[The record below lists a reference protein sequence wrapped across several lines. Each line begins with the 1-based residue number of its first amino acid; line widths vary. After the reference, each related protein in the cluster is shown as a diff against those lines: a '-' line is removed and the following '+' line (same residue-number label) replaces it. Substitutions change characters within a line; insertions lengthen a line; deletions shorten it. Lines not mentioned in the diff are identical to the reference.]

1 MRKPFEPQISFGQV
15 DISKIRFDSRS
26 RDEIPKL
33 LMGLQY
39 VYCTPE
45 IRREVFEL
53 LEKELIPSHTD
64 TSTGRPGMT
73 LWKILVLGTI
83 RLNCDWD
90 FDKVKEM
97 ADNHVR
103 LRMMLGHGK
112 FDEDQYPLQ
121 TIKDNVSLLSLKLL
135 EKTNEIVVKTG
146 HTLIK
151 KNEEGL
157 RGRCDSYVVETNVHY
172 PTDIN
177 LLFDALRKVVVL
189 IARLCV
195 EVGTGGWRQ
204 RGYVI
209 RKVKKL
215 YRRAQRLK
223 RSNSKDEGKKA
234 VRDERIKEAHRE
246 YVDVVEE
253 YVESAKETVIWI
265 VREGLVRGI
274 DVTDIENYIAHAERQ
289 IDQIRRRVLGGE
301 KIGHEEKVFSIF
313 EPHTE
318 WISKGKA
325 GVPQELG
332 LKVCILE
339 DQYGFILHHMVMQK
353 RGDEEVAVP
362 MVEAVKEKYAELNSC
377 SFDKGF
383 STPQNKERLEK
394 ILKWVVLPKK
404 GRLSVEEKEIEG
416 SEYFV
421 EQRRKHSAVESGI
434 NALENHGVDRCPDHG
449 IEGFERY
456 VALGVLARNLQK
468 MGHIIQQRRLNAER
482 RRGASKYRKAS

>member
-1 MRKPFEPQISFGQV
+1 MRKPIEGQKNFGQV
-15 DISKIRFDSRS
+15 DISQISFDLRS

-45 IRREVFEL
+45 IREAVFEL
-53 LEKELIPSHTD
+53 LDSELIPAKTD

-103 LRMMLGHGK
+103 LRMMLGHGE
-112 FDEDQYPLQ
+112 FDVEQYPLQ
-121 TIKDNVSLLSLKLL
+121 TIKDNVSLLNTKLL
-135 EKTNEIVVKTG
+135 GKVNDIVVKTG

-151 KNEEGL
+151 KNGEGL
-157 RGRCDSYVVETNVHY
+157 RGRCDSYVLKTDVHY

-177 LLFDALRKVVVL
+177 LLLDAIRRMVVL
-189 IARLCV
+189 IARLCI
-195 EVGTGGWRQ
+195 EVGLSGWRQ
-204 RGYVI
+204 SGYMI
-209 RKVKKL
+209 LKVKKL
-215 YRRAQRLK
+215 YRVAQRMK
-223 RSNSKDEGKKA
+223 KSNSKDEGKKA
-234 VRDERIKEAHRE
+234 AREDQIKEAHRE
-246 YVDVVEE
+246 YVEMAEE
-253 YVESAKETVIWI
+253 YVGKAKETVVLM
-265 VREGLVRGI
+265 VREELIKGVEGA
-274 DVTDIENYIAHAERQ
+274 DINNYITHAERQ
-289 IDQIRRRVLGGE
+289 IEQIRRRVLGGE
-301 KIGHEEKVFSIF
+301 EIRHEEKVFSIF

-353 RGDEEVAVP
+353 MEDKEVAVS
-362 MVEAVKEKYAELNSC
+362 MVEAVKAKYPEFDSC

-383 STPQNKERLEK
+383 YTPQNREQLKK
-394 ILKWVVLPKK
+394 ILEWVVMPKK
-404 GRLSVEEKEIEG
+404 GRLSAEEKENEG

-434 NALENHGVDRCPDHG
+434 RALENHGLDRCPDHG

-456 VALGVLARNLQK
+456 VGLGVLARNLQK
-468 MGHIIQQRRLNAER
+468 LGHVIQQRRLSAER
-482 RRGASKYRKAS
+482 RRRASRYRKAS